1 MNREAQWNSASE
13 QLVKSIGEKSLS
25 LQWLHNKSE
34 ELFNYYSNFLAIPS
48 IIIST
53 IAGAGSIG
61 FGDEGRD
68 ASLILGSLSIA
79 VSIISTLNSYFAFA
93 KRAENHRITAVSYSK
108 LYLQISIEMSLPRD
122 KRTVVKE
129 FIKNISEQIQ
139 RLNEVQPSVHY
150 KVIEEYRKTF
160 KDEPE
165 TIAKPE
171 MCNGLAE
178 IRIFSGKEENII
190 IEPVG

>member
-1 MNREAQWNSASE
+1 MSREAHWNTASE

-25 LQWLHNKSE
+25 LQWLHNKSDD
-34 ELFNYYSNFLAIPS
+34 LFNYYNNFLAIPS

-53 IAGAGSIG
+53 VAGAGSIG

-93 KRAENHRITAVSYSK
+93 KRAENHRVTAISYSK

-129 FIKNISEQIQ
+129 FIKSISEQIQ
-139 RLNEVQPSVHY
+139 RLNEVQPNIPY
-150 KVIEEYRKTF
+150 RVIEEYKVVF
-160 KDEPE
+160 KDEPN
-165 TIAKPE
+165 TIAKPP
-171 MCNGLAE
+171 CVNGLEE
-178 IRIFSGKEENII
+178 IKVLHEDDKNLII
-190 IEPVG
+190 QPIG